1 MESVEKLL
9 FPDAYKIVKNYDNDN
24 YLLSYSFAIVDDE
37 LDPYEVEVFFND
49 IQIKTDEYTFIS
61 LSASNLKFLLKAQN
75 KLLKELK
82 IDDR

>member
-1 MESVEKLL
+1 MESIEKLL

-24 YLLSYSFAIVDDE
+24 YLLSYSFLIVDDE
-37 LDPYEVEVFFND
+37 LDPYEVEVFYNE
-49 IQIKTDEYTFIS
+49 IQIKTDGYTFIS